1 MEGETD
7 KIQVNQ
13 SRKITSDGDTS
24 SKEDNHRV
32 KGSRVGGHGRNLG
45 SGHGTLRVNQSLP
58 HYSLRQVKPGAAVV
72 C

>member
-45 SGHGTLRVNQSLP
+45 SGHGTLRVN
-58 HYSLRQVKPGAAVV
+58 
-72 C
+72 